1 VAEGAG
7 WIFDARGYSR
17 ADAFRAHMWRKS
29 RRWWPGWAA
38 EEIPL
43 PPHVLVSEGESRR
56 FDGLWLREPGQFLH
70 NALPR
75 AEAFL
80 DRCRACE
87 QIKYAP

>member
-1 VAEGAG
+1 
-7 WIFDARGYSR
+7 
-17 ADAFRAHMWRKS
+17 MWRKS
-29 RRWWPGWAA
+29 RRWWPDWAA

-43 PPHVLVSEGESRR
+43 PPHVLVSEALSRR

-80 DRCRACE
+80 DRFSAPPCRQSSGQSA
-87 QIKYAP
+87 